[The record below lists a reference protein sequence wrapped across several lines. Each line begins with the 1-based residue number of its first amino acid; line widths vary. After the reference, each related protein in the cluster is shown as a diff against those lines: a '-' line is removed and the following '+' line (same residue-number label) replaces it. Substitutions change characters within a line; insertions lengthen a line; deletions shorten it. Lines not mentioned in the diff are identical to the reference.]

1 MRRRCVR
8 LRILAVFSAGF
19 VIVACAISMAIGS
32 GVTTVVHTMRNPAM
46 MRQSHEDFERLTAF
60 VREWKA

>member
-1 MRRRCVR
+1 MTALFC
-8 LRILAVFSAGF
+8 FFAG
-19 VIVACAISMAIGS
+19 IAIGS
-32 GVTTVVHTMRNPAM
+32 AVTTVVHTMRNPAM